1 MRVVAARLPDE
12 PAEPLRQLLLGMGL
26 ECAAGD
32 CVAYADLP
40 VRLAQ
45 GAAPD
50 LVLVRVGAPEGL
62 EALRQAQS
70 QTKAPLLA
78 AGPAG
83 DAKLIL
89 DALHHGARE
98 FLDAADLQPSLERAL
113 EKLRSAGA
121 VKAEPCRVAAITSPT
136 PGGGVTTVA
145 VNLAFTW
152 AQTYKGRVALA
163 ELGREAAALALSL
176 DLEPR
181 FTTADV
187 AEHWQRL
194 DPASLRQSMASHAA
208 GVQVLAHPAEALEP
222 AVLEP
227 PMVRKTVLLMRAMYR
242 TAVLDLGSRLGPE
255 HYEAMRLSDEVVVVV
270 RMDVPALRQT
280 RSFLQRL
287 GEQGVPADRVRLVAN
302 RYGQSGQISWKKAEE
317 CVGAKF
323 AEYVPEDSGRLN
335 HALNHGQ
342 PAVGVSRYGRL
353 ARRFARLAKL
363 LNGQS

>member
-1 MRVVAARLPDE
+1 MRVVAAQPPTE
-12 PAEPLRQLLLGMGL
+12 AAEPLRQVLLGMGL
-26 ECAAGD
+26 ECGAGD
-32 CVAYADLP
+32 CVSYADLP

-50 LVLVRVGAPEGL
+50 LVLVRVGDAGSL
-62 EALRQAQS
+62 DVLRQAQS
-70 QTKAPLLA
+70 LTRAPLLA
-78 AGPAG
+78 AGSAG

-89 DALHHGARE
+89 DALHGGARE
-98 FLDAADLQPSLERAL
+98 FLDAADLQRSLERAL
-113 EKLRSAGA
+113 EKLRSAGL
-121 VKAEPCRVAAITSPT
+121 VKDEPCRVVAVTSPT

-152 AQTYKGRVALA
+152 AGTYKDRVALA

-194 DPASLRQSMASHAA
+194 DPASLRQSMAAHAG
-208 GVQVLAHPAEALEP
+208 GVKVLTHPAEALEP
-222 AVLEP
+222 VVLEP
-227 PMVRKTVLLMRAMYR
+227 AAVRKAVLLMRAMYR
-242 TAVLDLGSRLGPE
+242 AAVLDLGSRLGPE

-280 RSFLQRL
+280 RRFLKQL
-287 GEQGVPADRVRLVAN
+287 EEQGVPAERVRLVAN

-323 AEYVPEDSGRLN
+323 AEYVPEDSARLN

-342 PAVGVSRYGRL
+342 PAVRVSRYGRL

-363 LNGQS
+363 LNGQA